1 MTTITSTEQSSKIIK
16 GRDIPEQNNRK
27 GYDVSLQ
34 DQIGHFAVRVTT
46 PANPFTPAR
55 HGEQRF
61 WYILEGEAV
70 VTIDGQTTPVGKDD
84 LIVVAPWTDHSL
96 RSEGRVRWICFG

>member
-1 MTTITSTEQSSKIIK
+1 MTNTISTEQHSAIIK
-16 GRDIPEQNNRK
+16 GRDIPEKNYRK

-46 PANPFTPAR
+46 PENPFTPAR

-70 VTIDGQTTPVGKDD
+70 VTIEGEATPVGPDD
-84 LIVVAPWTDHSL
+84 LIIVAPWSNHSL
-96 RSEGRVRWICFG
+96 RSESRVRWICFG